1 MRGPLVALVVFF
13 ACATPAWAG
22 GPYMLVG
29 AADDVVEQPTL
40 AAAKLEMDKARLVGL
55 DAIRISATWRT
66 GQRAPTV
73 GQANVLDNA
82 VDAAQFSGMRVIL
95 SIYPFGSSVTPLTDQ
110 ARSDFAAF
118 AVALAKRY
126 PLLHD
131 FIIGN
136 EPNLNRFW
144 MPQFGPNGEDVAAP
158 AYEQLLAT
166 TYDALKAVRPYSTV
180 YGGALAPR
188 GIDRPGSGRD
198 THSPTAFIA
207 DLGAAYR
214 ASGREVP
221 IMNAFA
227 IHPYPE
233 NSSIGPDFPH
243 PNSTP
248 IGLADYDKLVS
259 LLGSAFDGTA
269 QRGSSLPIL
278 YDEFGIESQIPPDKA
293 SLYTGH
299 EPSTTHPVDEAT
311 QGRMYQQAMSMV
323 FCQKTVLGLLLF
335 HFQDERPLLAWQS
348 GEYYVD
354 GTPKSSLP
362 AVRSGVASVHRG
374 IAASCPGMELTPRIT
389 LVPST
394 TMTAAGLPVKLTC
407 SLDCSYTVR
416 LDAGGTLK
424 GTAVGSTPTTLLF
437 HGRIQ
442 PGRHTLTATATAA
455 MNAGP
460 PGTAR
465 VSFTLQARG

>member
-13 ACATPAWAG
+13 ACAAPAWAG

-29 AADDVVEQPTL
+29 AADDVIEQPSL
-40 AAAKLEMDKARLVGL
+40 AAAKLEVDKARLAGL
-55 DAIRISATWRT
+55 DAIRISATWSA
-66 GQRAPTV
+66 GQRAPTA

-82 VDAAQFSGMRVIL
+82 VDAAQLGGMRVIL
-95 SIYPFGSSVTPLTDQ
+95 SIYPFGSSVTPLTDA

-131 FIIGN
+131 FVIGN

-166 TYDALKAVRPYSTV
+166 TYDALKAVRPHSTI

-207 DLGAAYR
+207 DLGAAYK
-214 ASGREVP
+214 ASGRAVP

-248 IGLADYDKLVS
+248 IGLADYGKLVG
-259 LLGSAFDGTA
+259 LLGAAFDGTA

-278 YDEFGIESQIPPDKA
+278 YDEFGIETQIPASKA

-299 EPSTTHPVDEAT
+299 EPATTKPVDEAT
-311 QGRMYQQAMSMV
+311 QARMYQEAMSMA

-335 HFQDERPLLAWQS
+335 HFQDERSLLAWQS
-348 GEYYVD
+348 GEFYVD
-354 GTPKSSLP
+354 GTPKSSL
-362 AVRSGVASVHRG
+362 AGVRAGAASVHRG
-374 IAASCPGMELTPRIT
+374 VAATCAGMQLTPKLT
-389 LVPST
+389 LVPAARA
-394 TMTAAGLPVKLTC
+394 TATGLPVKLTC

-424 GTAVGSTPTTLLF
+424 GTAVGSTTTTVLF
-437 HGRIQ
+437 HGRIA
-442 PGRHTLTATATAA
+442 PGAHTLTGTATAA

-465 VSFTLQARG
+465 VTFNLPG

>member
-1 MRGPLVALVVFF
+1 
-13 ACATPAWAG
+13 
-22 GPYMLVG
+22 MLVG
-29 AADDVVEQPTL
+29 AADDVIEQPSL
-40 AAAKLEMDKARLVGL
+40 AAAKLEVDKARLVGF
-55 DAIRISATWRT
+55 DAIRITATWRT
-66 GQRAPTV
+66 GQRAPTA
-73 GQANVLDNA
+73 GQADVLDNA
-82 VDAAQFSGMRVIL
+82 VDAATFGGMRVIL

-118 AVALAKRY
+118 AVALARRY
-126 PLLHD
+126 PLVHD
-131 FIIGN
+131 FIVGN

-144 MPQFGPNGEDVAAP
+144 MPQFGPNGEDLAAP
-158 AYEQLLAT
+158 AYEELLAT
-166 TYDALKAVRPYSTV
+166 TYDALKAVRPHSTI

-214 ASGREVP
+214 ASGRAVP
-221 IMNAFA
+221 IMDAFA
-227 IHPYPE
+227 FHPYPE

-243 PNSTP
+243 PYSTSL
-248 IGLADYDKLVS
+248 GLADYPKLVS

-278 YDEFGIESQIPPDKA
+278 YDEFGIETQIPASKA

-299 EPSTTHPVDEAT
+299 EPTTTHPVDEAT
-311 QGRMYQQAMSMV
+311 QARMYQEAMSMA

-335 HFQDERPLLAWQS
+335 HFQDERSLLAWQS

-354 GTPKSSLP
+354 GTPKSSLQ
-362 AVRSGVASVHRG
+362 AVRGGAASVHRG
-374 IAASCPGMELTPRIT
+374 IAASCAGMQLTPRLT
-389 LVPST
+389 LVPARTSS
-394 TMTAAGLPVKLTC
+394 AGLPVKLTC
-407 SLDCSYTVR
+407 TIDCSYTLR

-424 GTAVGSTPTTLLF
+424 GTALGSTPKIALF
-437 HGRIQ
+437 HGHI
-442 PGRHTLTATATAA
+442 PAGRHVLTGTATAV
-455 MNAGP
+455 MNTGP

-465 VSFTLQARG
+465 VTFTLQTRR